1 MNSSEL
7 SEKIKG
13 LIEAGDY
20 PAAASEIGAAWRE
33 RAGIETRPCPL
44 PEFSAVWVRFKAS
57 GYPFSLRRQ
66 WLESRD
72 DRELL
77 VIILR
82 YMDAWTVPDVAG
94 SVITLPDGER
104 DAKLLDNTEIS
115 LVSWLIREF
124 SVFLLNDLVRPP
136 KNLLPPL
143 PAG

>member
-1 MNSSEL
+1 MSASEL
-7 SEKIKG
+7 SGRVKD

-20 PAAASEIGAAWRE
+20 PAAAAELGAAWRE
-33 RAGIETRPCPL
+33 RAGTETRPCPL
-44 PEFSAVWVRFKAS
+44 PEFPGVWVRFKAS

-77 VIILR
+77 AIILR
-82 YMDAWTVPDVAG
+82 YLEEWNVPDVAG
-94 SVITLPDGER
+94 AALVLPAGDRE
-104 DAKLLDNTEIS
+104 AKLLDNTEIS

-136 KNLLPPL
+136 KNLFPPS
-143 PAG
+143 PAS